1 MQTSKIVTEVVE
13 IPLGVPFAEF
23 LRIFQLALLPV
34 LLAEPGVLSV
44 RTGKRTRD
52 FPIPLQLI
60 FVLRCQNQSIRG
72 FQSRMGSL
80 LNGMGFIGIP
90 REVCTEGNLC
100 PLL

>member
-52 FPIPLQLI
+52 FPIPLQLLSHGVA
-60 FVLRCQNQSIRG
+60 FFRTPTYHLPQSP
-72 FQSRMGSL
+72 
-80 LNGMGFIGIP
+80 NP
-90 REVCTEGNLC
+90 RQ
-100 PLL
+100 